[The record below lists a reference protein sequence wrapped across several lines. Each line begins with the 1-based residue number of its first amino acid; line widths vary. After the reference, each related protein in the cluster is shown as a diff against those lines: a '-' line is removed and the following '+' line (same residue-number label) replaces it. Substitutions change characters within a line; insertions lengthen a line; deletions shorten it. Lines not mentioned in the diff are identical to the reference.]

1 MDEEREV
8 TEVRQTNQAVDGG
21 TVRRESV
28 ATAHQASGTTMV
40 ARVIWFIAGFIITLL
55 ALRVVLLL
63 FGANQDSGFVSFIY
77 TLSAPFAV
85 PFYGIFA
92 YEPSYGVSVLEVS
105 SLVAI
110 AIYAL
115 IAWGIARL
123 MTLNRP
129 AAEV

>member
-8 TEVRQTNQAVDGG
+8 REVRKTNETVGG
-21 TVRRESV
+21 TTVQRESV
-28 ATAHQASGTTMV
+28 ATAQQAAGTTMI
-40 ARVIWFIAGFIITLL
+40 ARVVWFIAGFIITLL

-77 TLSAPFAV
+77 ALSAPFAM

-92 YEPSYGVSVLEVS
+92 YEPSYGVSVLEIS
-105 SLVAI
+105 SLVAM

-115 IAWGIARL
+115 IAWGIAKL
-123 MTLNRP
+123 LTLSRP
-129 AAEV
+129 TAEV